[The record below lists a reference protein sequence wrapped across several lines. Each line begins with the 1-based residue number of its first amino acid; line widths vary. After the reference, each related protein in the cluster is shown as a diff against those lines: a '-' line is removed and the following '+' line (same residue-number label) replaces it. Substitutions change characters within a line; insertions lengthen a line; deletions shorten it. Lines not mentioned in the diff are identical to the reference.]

1 MSPQLVAHWPRGCC
15 ARCLAGW
22 LSVMKCVFIQATST
36 TQHPPHRGLR
46 FTARSG
52 NCTKRPPRSRCSL
65 ARLFHAPRRLCC
77 LRSITDETQSVS
89 SAGSADCGSTTA
101 AFSLPPPAIE
111 LTRRLWQGSGAV
123 SAVVQEA
130 ARGEAVRAVG
140 AHSSSPRPMVRLV
153 GLLRGAT
160 ARRESIVASCAA
172 GVGVNHAARHVF
184 VRALL

>member
-1 MSPQLVAHWPRGCC
+1 MRRSPRCESSYRPCRKQSFAAFPPRRIRHSKLTHCGTTRDADTKDLLWC
-15 ARCLAGW
+15 ARVTRPVSGSKTFLRHT
-22 LSVMKCVFIQATST
+22 LSST
-36 TQHPPHRGLR
+36 IDNSTKETL
-46 FTARSG
+46 TLVSARVQMS
-52 NCTKRPPRSRCSL
+52 
-65 ARLFHAPRRLCC
+65 
-77 LRSITDETQSVS
+77 
-89 SAGSADCGSTTA
+89 

-111 LTRRLWQGSGAV
+111 LTRRLRQGSGAV

-172 GVGVNHAARHVF
+172 GVGVNHAARHVL

>member
-1 MSPQLVAHWPRGCC
+1 MALRPLRPLRLKGAPQSKGALIKCRTLGKIASARC
-15 ARCLAGW
+15 ARRVGTPW
-22 LSVMKCVFIQATST
+22 T
-36 TQHPPHRGLR
+36 
-46 FTARSG
+46 RSG

-130 ARGEAVRAVG
+130 ARGEAVCAVDT
-140 AHSSSPRPMVRLV
+140 HSSSPRPMVRLV

>member
-1 MSPQLVAHWPRGCC
+1 MLHAYTLYIYRDSLVFFSHITLW
-15 ARCLAGW
+15 
-22 LSVMKCVFIQATST
+22 T
-36 TQHPPHRGLR
+36 
-46 FTARSG
+46 RSG

-111 LTRRLWQGSGAV
+111 LTRRLWQGSEAV

-172 GVGVNHAARHVF
+172 GVGVNHAARHVL

>member
-1 MSPQLVAHWPRGCC
+1 MGH
-15 ARCLAGW
+15 ARHGHASCVLLLYSLYSLSSLLTPLNTLCLW
-22 LSVMKCVFIQATST
+22 TW
-36 TQHPPHRGLR
+36 
-46 FTARSG
+46 SG

-130 ARGEAVRAVG
+130 ARGEAVRTVG
-140 AHSSSPRPMVRLV
+140 AHSSSPRPHDAPRRLIAV
-153 GLLRGAT
+153 VPRLASRALSPLHRRCSSEERGAPCT
-160 ARRESIVASCAA
+160 CTR
-172 GVGVNHAARHVF
+172 
-184 VRALL
+184 LL